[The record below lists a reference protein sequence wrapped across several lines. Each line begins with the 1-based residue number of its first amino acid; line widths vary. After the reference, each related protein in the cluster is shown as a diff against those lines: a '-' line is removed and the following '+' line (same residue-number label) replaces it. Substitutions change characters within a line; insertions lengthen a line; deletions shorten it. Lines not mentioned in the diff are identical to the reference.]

1 MAEKKEE
8 NVFEHF
14 SKMDVSAHVEKKMGL
29 SYLSWAWAW
38 TIIKSY
44 DFDATREYTQYE
56 EMVNG
61 ELTGRKVDYCKTDT
75 GTYVECKLTI
85 KGHSETETLFVMD
98 YKNKAV
104 INPDQA
110 QINKAKQR
118 CFVKAAAL
126 FGLGL
131 NLYAGED
138 LPVASDE
145 QPRKAQASSNK
156 RTTPK
161 QAPKSAP
168 KKVDE
173 LEAKRELIKRY
184 YKGAVE
190 QLGKDNADIAFKK
203 SEEML
208 GTDDVYKLN
217 IEGMNN
223 FINMFVQSIKE
234 MKSMVGAE

>member
-14 SKMDVSAHVEKKMGL
+14 SKMNVSDHVEKKMGL
-29 SYLSWAWAW
+29 SYLSWVWAW
-38 TIIKSY
+38 TIIKAY
-44 DFDATREYTQYE
+44 DFDATREYTKFDE
-56 EMVNG
+56 LVNG

-85 KGHSETETLFVMD
+85 KGHTETETLFVMD
-98 YKNKAV
+98 YKNKTV
-104 INPDQA
+104 INPDQS

-145 QPRKAQASSNK
+145 PAKPNKQQHAQQTNHAQASK
-156 RTTPK
+156 QATK
-161 QAPKSAP
+161 QAPKSQATITTRYFEGAI
-168 KKVDE
+168 KKLGQEKATEVFNYAKNSAGVKDTSTLSESE
-173 LEAKRELIKRY
+173 LKTFNDFFADQIKQALQETGGN
-184 YKGAVE
+184 K
-190 QLGKDNADIAFKK
+190 
-203 SEEML
+203 
-208 GTDDVYKLN
+208 
-217 IEGMNN
+217 
-223 FINMFVQSIKE
+223 
-234 MKSMVGAE
+234 

>member
-1 MAEKKEE
+1 MAEE

-14 SKMDVSAHVEKKMGL
+14 SKMDVSDHVEKKMGL

-44 DFDATREYTQYE
+44 DYDAKREYTKFDE
-56 EMVNG
+56 LMNG
-61 ELTGRKVDYCKTDT
+61 QCTGRTVDYMKTDT
-75 GTYVECKLTI
+75 GTYVECTLTI

-98 YKNKAV
+98 YENKAV

-138 LPVASDE
+138 LPVVNDDKSQQHIERNNQARK
-145 QPRKAQASSNK
+145 QPATKAQ
-156 RTTPK
+156 
-161 QAPKSAP
+161 QP
-168 KKVDE
+168 KKADA
-173 LEAKRELIKRY
+173 LKAKQEQLMRFY
-184 YKGAVE
+184 TSASE
-190 QLGKDNADIAFKK
+190 QLGSTNANNALNNAKTTLGVDDI
-203 SEEML
+203 
-208 GTDDVYKLN
+208 YKLSMA
-217 IEGMNN
+217 ELTN
-223 FINMFVQSIKE
+223 FENMFVQNIKE
-234 MKSMVGAE
+234 MKTTMGAK

>member
-1 MAEKKEE
+1 MAEE

-14 SKMDVSAHVEKKMGL
+14 SKMDVSDHVEKKMGL

-44 DFDATREYTQYE
+44 DYDAKREYTKFDE
-56 EMVNG
+56 LING
-61 ELTGRKVDYCKTDT
+61 QCTGRTVDYMKTDT
-75 GTYVECKLTI
+75 GTYVECTLTI

-138 LPVASDE
+138 LPVASEDKP
-145 QPRKAQASSNK
+145 QPEKPKTYTARRKVPAKN
-156 RTTPK
+156 P
-161 QAPKSAP
+161 
-168 KKVDE
+168 DE
-173 LEAKRELIKRY
+173 LEAKRDFIKRCY
-184 YKGAVE
+184 AGAVE
-190 QLGKDNADIAFKK
+190 KLGKENADIAFKK
-203 SEEML
+203 VQDTL
-208 GTDDVYKLN
+208 QADDVYKLN
-217 IEGMNN
+217 IDGMSN
-223 FINMFVQSIKE
+223 FTNLFVQEIKE
-234 MKSMVGAE
+234 MKSMIGAK

>member
-1 MAEKKEE
+1 MAEE

-14 SKMDVSAHVEKKMGL
+14 SKMDVSDHVEKKMGL

-44 DFDATREYTQYE
+44 DYDAKREYTKFD
-56 EMVNG
+56 
-61 ELTGRKVDYCKTDT
+61 ELMDGQTTGRKVDYMKTDT
-75 GTYVECKLTI
+75 GTYVECTLTI

-138 LPVASDE
+138 LPVVNDDKSQQHTAHNTQTRK
-145 QPRKAQASSNK
+145 QPAPKAQ
-156 RTTPK
+156 
-161 QAPKSAP
+161 QP
-168 KKVDE
+168 KKADALKTKQE
-173 LEAKRELIKRY
+173 QLMRY
-184 YKGAVE
+184 YTSASE
-190 QLGKDNADIAFKK
+190 QLGSTNANNALNDAKTT
-203 SEEML
+203 L
-208 GTDDVYKLN
+208 GVDDVYKLN
-217 IEGMNN
+217 MSELTN
-223 FINMFVQSIKE
+223 FENIFVQNIKE
-234 MKSMVGAE
+234 MKTTMGDK

>member
-44 DFDATREYTQYE
+44 DYDAKREYTKFDE
-56 EMVNG
+56 LMNG
-61 ELTGRKVDYCKTDT
+61 QNTGRKVDYMKTDT
-75 GTYVECKLTI
+75 GTYVECTLTI

-145 QPRKAQASSNK
+145 QPRKAPASSNK
-156 RTTPK
+156 LGTPK
-161 QAPKSAP
+161 QAPKPAP
-168 KKVDE
+168 KKPDE
-173 LEAKRELIKRY
+173 LEAKRDLIKRY
-184 YKGAVE
+184 YAGAVE
-190 QLGKDNADIAFKK
+190 QLGKENADIAFKK
-203 SEEML
+203 AQDTL
-208 GTDDVYKLN
+208 QADDVYMLN
-217 IEGMNN
+217 IDGMKN
-223 FINMFVQSIKE
+223 FINLFVQDIKE
-234 MKSMVGAE
+234 MKNMIGAK

>member
-1 MAEKKEE
+1 MAEE

-14 SKMDVSAHVEKKMGL
+14 SKMDVSDHVEKKMGL

-44 DFDATREYTQYE
+44 DYDAKREYTKFDE
-56 EMVNG
+56 LMNG
-61 ELTGRKVDYCKTDT
+61 QCTGRTVDYMKTDT
-75 GTYVECKLTI
+75 GTYVECTLTI

-138 LPVASDE
+138 LPVASEDKPQ
-145 QPRKAQASSNK
+145 QPAKAKTTTRKPAQQK
-156 RTTPK
+156 
-161 QAPKSAP
+161 APA
-168 KKVDE
+168 KKPDE
-173 LEAKRELIKRY
+173 LEAKRDLIKRY
-184 YKGAVE
+184 YAGAVE
-190 QLGKDNADIAFKK
+190 QLGKENADIAFKK
-203 SEEML
+203 AQDTL
-208 GTDDVYKLN
+208 QADDVYMLN
-217 IEGMNN
+217 IDGMNN
-223 FINMFVQSIKE
+223 FINLFVQDIKE
-234 MKSMVGAE
+234 MKNMIGAK

>member
-1 MAEKKEE
+1 MAEE

-14 SKMDVSAHVEKKMGL
+14 SKMDVSDHVEKKMGL

-44 DFDATREYTQYE
+44 DYDAKREYTKFDE
-56 EMVNG
+56 LMNG
-61 ELTGRKVDYCKTDT
+61 QCTGRTVDYMKTDT
-75 GTYVECKLTI
+75 GTYVECTLTI

-138 LPVASDE
+138 LPVASEDKPQ
-145 QPRKAQASSNK
+145 QPAKAKATTRKPAQQK
-156 RTTPK
+156 TP
-161 QAPKSAP
+161 A
-168 KKVDE
+168 KKPDE
-173 LEAKRELIKRY
+173 LEAKRDLIKRY
-184 YKGAVE
+184 YAGAVE
-190 QLGKDNADIAFKK
+190 QLGKENADIAFKK
-203 SEEML
+203 AQDTL
-208 GTDDVYKLN
+208 QADDVYMLN
-217 IEGMNN
+217 IDGMNN
-223 FINMFVQSIKE
+223 FINLFVQDIKE
-234 MKSMVGAE
+234 MKNMIGAK

>member
-1 MAEKKEE
+1 MAEE

-14 SKMDVSAHVEKKMGL
+14 SKMDVSDHVEKKMGL

-44 DFDATREYTQYE
+44 DYDAKREYTKFDE
-56 EMVNG
+56 LMNG
-61 ELTGRKVDYCKTDT
+61 QCTGRTVDYMKTDT
-75 GTYVECKLTI
+75 GTYVECTLTI

-138 LPVASDE
+138 LPVASEDKQQ
-145 QPRKAQASSNK
+145 QPTKAKTTTRKPAQHKA
-156 RTTPK
+156 PAK
-161 QAPKSAP
+161 QP
-168 KKVDE
+168 DE
-173 LEAKRELIKRY
+173 LEAKRDLINRY
-184 YKGAVE
+184 FSGAVE
-190 QLGKDNADIAFKK
+190 QLGKENAMSAFKK
-203 SEEML
+203 AQDTL
-208 GTDDVYKLN
+208 QADDVYKLN
-217 IEGMNN
+217 IDGMNN
-223 FINMFVQSIKE
+223 FINLFVQDIKE
-234 MKSMVGAE
+234 MKNMIGAK

>member
-1 MAEKKEE
+1 MAEE

-14 SKMDVSAHVEKKMGL
+14 SKMDVSDHVEKKMGL

-44 DFDATREYTQYE
+44 DYDAKREYTKFDE
-56 EMVNG
+56 LMNG
-61 ELTGRKVDYCKTDT
+61 QNTGRKVDYMKTDT
-75 GTYVECKLTI
+75 GTYVECTLTI

-138 LPVASDE
+138 LPVAGEDKPQ
-145 QPRKAQASSNK
+145 QPAKAKATTRKPAQQK
-156 RTTPK
+156 
-161 QAPKSAP
+161 APA
-168 KKVDE
+168 KKPDE
-173 LEAKRELIKRY
+173 LEAKRDLIKRY
-184 YKGAVE
+184 YAGAVE
-190 QLGKDNADIAFKK
+190 QLGKENADIAFKK
-203 SEEML
+203 AQDTL
-208 GTDDVYKLN
+208 QADDVYMLN
-217 IEGMNN
+217 IDGMNN
-223 FINMFVQSIKE
+223 FINLFVQDIKE
-234 MKSMVGAE
+234 MKNMIGAK

>member
-1 MAEKKEE
+1 MAEE

-14 SKMDVSAHVEKKMGL
+14 SKMDVSDHVEKKMGL

-44 DFDATREYTQYE
+44 DYDAKREYTKFDE
-56 EMVNG
+56 LMNG
-61 ELTGRKVDYCKTDT
+61 QCTGRTVDYMKTDT
-75 GTYVECKLTI
+75 GTYVECTLTI

-138 LPVASDE
+138 LPVASEDKPQ
-145 QPRKAQASSNK
+145 QPAKDKATTRKPAQHK
-156 RTTPK
+156 
-161 QAPKSAP
+161 APA
-168 KKVDE
+168 KKPDE
-173 LEAKRELIKRY
+173 LEAKRDLINRY
-184 YKGAVE
+184 FSGAVE
-190 QLGKDNADIAFKK
+190 QLGKENAMSAFKK
-203 SEEML
+203 AQDTL
-208 GTDDVYKLN
+208 QADDVYKLN
-217 IEGMNN
+217 IDGMNN
-223 FINMFVQSIKE
+223 FINLFVQDIKE
-234 MKSMVGAE
+234 MKNMIGAK

>member
-1 MAEKKEE
+1 MAEE

-14 SKMDVSAHVEKKMGL
+14 SKMDVSDHVEKKMGL

-44 DFDATREYTQYE
+44 DYDAKREYTKFD
-56 EMVNG
+56 
-61 ELTGRKVDYCKTDT
+61 ELMDGQTTGRKVDYMKTDT
-75 GTYVECKLTI
+75 GTYVECTLTI

-138 LPVASDE
+138 LPVASEDKPQ
-145 QPRKAQASSNK
+145 QPAKAKTTTRKPAQQK
-156 RTTPK
+156 TP
-161 QAPKSAP
+161 A
-168 KKVDE
+168 KKPDE
-173 LEAKRELIKRY
+173 LEAKRDLIKRY
-184 YKGAVE
+184 YAGAVE
-190 QLGKDNADIAFKK
+190 QLGKENADIAFKK
-203 SEEML
+203 AQDTL
-208 GTDDVYKLN
+208 QADDVYMLN
-217 IEGMNN
+217 IDGMNN
-223 FINMFVQSIKE
+223 FINLFVQDIKE
-234 MKSMVGAE
+234 MKNMIGAK

>member
-1 MAEKKEE
+1 MSEKKEE

-14 SKMDVSAHVEKKMGL
+14 SKMDVSDHVEKKMGL

-44 DFDATREYTQYE
+44 DYDAKREYTKFDE
-56 EMVNG
+56 LMNG
-61 ELTGRKVDYCKTDT
+61 QNTGRKVDYMKTDT
-75 GTYVECKLTI
+75 GTYVECTLTI

-138 LPVASDE
+138 LPVASEDKPQ
-145 QPRKAQASSNK
+145 QPAKAKTTTRKPAQQK
-156 RTTPK
+156 
-161 QAPKSAP
+161 APA
-168 KKVDE
+168 KKPDE
-173 LEAKRELIKRY
+173 LEAKRDLIKRY
-184 YKGAVE
+184 YAGAVE
-190 QLGKDNADIAFKK
+190 QLGKENADIAFKK
-203 SEEML
+203 AQDTL
-208 GTDDVYKLN
+208 QADDVYMLN
-217 IEGMNN
+217 IDGMNN
-223 FINMFVQSIKE
+223 FINLFVQDIKE
-234 MKSMVGAE
+234 MKNMIGAK

>member
-1 MAEKKEE
+1 MAEE

-14 SKMDVSAHVEKKMGL
+14 SKMDVSDHVEKKMGL

-44 DFDATREYTQYE
+44 DYDAKREYTKFDE
-56 EMVNG
+56 LMNG
-61 ELTGRKVDYCKTDT
+61 QNTGRKVDYMKTDT
-75 GTYVECKLTI
+75 GTYVECTLTI

-138 LPVASDE
+138 LPVASEDKPQ
-145 QPRKAQASSNK
+145 QPAKAK
-156 RTTPK
+156 TTTIKPAQHKAPAK
-161 QAPKSAP
+161 QP
-168 KKVDE
+168 DE
-173 LEAKRELIKRY
+173 LEAKRDLIKRY
-184 YKGAVE
+184 YAGAVE
-190 QLGKDNADIAFKK
+190 QLGKENADIAFKK
-203 SEEML
+203 AQDTL
-208 GTDDVYKLN
+208 QADDVYMLN
-217 IEGMNN
+217 IDGMNN
-223 FINMFVQSIKE
+223 FINLFVQDIKE
-234 MKSMVGAE
+234 MKNMIGAK

>member
-1 MAEKKEE
+1 MAEE

-14 SKMDVSAHVEKKMGL
+14 SKMDVSDHVEKKMGL

-44 DFDATREYTQYE
+44 DYDAKREYTKFDE
-56 EMVNG
+56 LMNG
-61 ELTGRKVDYCKTDT
+61 QNTGRKVDYMKTDT
-75 GTYVECKLTI
+75 GTYVECTLTI

-156 RTTPK
+156 RAT
-161 QAPKSAP
+161 PKSAP
-168 KKVDE
+168 KKQPTANTDE
-173 LEAKRELIKRY
+173 KAATKGLMERY
-184 YKGAVE
+184 YKRAVE
-190 QLGKDNADIAFKK
+190 QLGQTNADDAFNDAK
-203 SEEML
+203 ETL
-208 GTDDVYKLN
+208 GADDPFLLN
-217 IEGMNN
+217 IDGMKN
-223 FINMFVQSIKE
+223 FINLFVQNIKE
-234 MKSMVGAE
+234 QKSTIGAE

>member
-1 MAEKKEE
+1 MAEE

-14 SKMDVSAHVEKKMGL
+14 SKMDVSDHVEKKMGL

-44 DFDATREYTQYE
+44 DYDAKREYTKFDE
-56 EMVNG
+56 LMNG
-61 ELTGRKVDYCKTDT
+61 QNTGRKVDYMKTDT
-75 GTYVECKLTI
+75 GTYVECTLTI

-138 LPVASDE
+138 LPVASEDKPQ
-145 QPRKAQASSNK
+145 QPAKAKTTTRKPAQQK
-156 RTTPK
+156 
-161 QAPKSAP
+161 APA
-168 KKVDE
+168 KKPDE
-173 LEAKRELIKRY
+173 LEAKRDLIKRY
-184 YKGAVE
+184 YAGAVE
-190 QLGKDNADIAFKK
+190 QLGKENADVAFKK
-203 SEEML
+203 AQDTL
-208 GTDDVYKLN
+208 QADDVYMLN
-217 IEGMNN
+217 IDGMNN
-223 FINMFVQSIKE
+223 FINLFVQDIKE
-234 MKSMVGAE
+234 MKNMIGAK